1 MFLLVM
7 KALDKLLIKPYGLFV
22 LLILL
27 NFKVIVIGRKEYL
40 SGLIIVRDEW
50 FFLEYF
56 WVVLRINLLFGDFGL
71 DQAQR

>member
-56 WVVLRINLLFGDFGL
+56 
-71 DQAQR
+71 